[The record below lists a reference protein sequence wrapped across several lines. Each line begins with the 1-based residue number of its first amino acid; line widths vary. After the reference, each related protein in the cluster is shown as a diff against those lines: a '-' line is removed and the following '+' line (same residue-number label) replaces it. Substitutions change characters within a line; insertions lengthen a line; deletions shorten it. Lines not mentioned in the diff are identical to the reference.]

1 MAGKTIGGYM
11 GKILRVDLSRE
22 QISEESPD
30 SETLQRYIGG
40 TGIGVKYL
48 YEEVPPGVE
57 WSDAENR
64 IIFMAGPFSGTRVSG
79 SGIFSI
85 ISKGP
90 MTNMAGTSQAN
101 GYFGAFL
108 KFSGFDGIVVQ
119 GKAKRWLYL
128 HMHDGTAE
136 LRDAG
141 HLQGKDTWETEDAI
155 KKDINKQC
163 SVFTIGPAG
172 ENLVRFA
179 SIVGDHGHVAAHN
192 GLGAVMGSKKLKAI
206 VAERGS
212 KKIPVARPDE
222 LTRSAKALIE
232 DAQKAMPTLSSLG
245 TAGALPMLHR
255 IGQLPVK
262 NYTTSI
268 FPDFEKFSGE
278 YLRTHFKVTPTTCWA
293 CRISHCRMT
302 EVTEGPYKGF
312 VGEEPEYEGVAAM
325 SSVIGQTDP
334 GATVVLGNDVDRL
347 GMDINE
353 SGWLIGWLMECSQKG
368 LLNKDDLDGIDIKW
382 GDAEATRAILKKT
395 AYREGNGNLWAEGV
409 KRTAEK
415 YGGEALDCAVYT
427 LKGATPRGHDHRAR
441 WSEMI
446 DTCLSNTGTIE
457 VGPGIPAVKELGILP
472 PKDMFDAIEVSTF
485 NAMVCGRRLFEDSL
499 VLCFFCGQD
508 LKMITDTLSAITDWD
523 FDIQEAMDVGKR
535 IVNQLRVFNFRH
547 GLTKDVEA
555 PSVRYGS
562 TPVDGPAEGKSIM
575 PQWEALRSNYYE
587 KMGWDPETGKPLP
600 ETLTKLGLEHLIPDL
615 AKTDE
620 GGGE

>member
-1 MAGKTIGGYM
+1 MAAKAIGGYM

-30 SETLQRYIGG
+30 EETLRKYVGG
-40 TGIGVKYL
+40 TGLGVKYL
-48 YEEVPPGVE
+48 YEEVPPGVA

-64 IIFMAGPFSGTRVSG
+64 IMFFAGPLSGTKVSG
-79 SGIFSI
+79 SGIFSVV
-85 ISKGP
+85 SKGP
-90 MTNMAGTSQAN
+90 MTNMAGTTQAN
-101 GYFGAFL
+101 GYFAAFL
-108 KFSGFDGIVVQ
+108 KFAGFDGIIVQ

-128 HMHDGTAE
+128 YVHDGTAE

-155 KKDINKQC
+155 KKEINQQC
-163 SVFTIGPAG
+163 SVYTIGPAG

-206 VAERGS
+206 VSERGR
-212 KKIPVARPDE
+212 KRVAVARPDE
-222 LTRSAKALIE
+222 LTKLADALIE
-232 DAQKAMPTLSSLG
+232 GAQKAMPTLSAFG
-245 TAGALPMLHR
+245 TSGALPMMHR
-255 IGQLPVK
+255 TGQLPVK

-268 FPDFEKFSGE
+268 FPESERFSGE
-278 YLRTHFKVTPTTCWA
+278 YLRTHFKATPSTCWA

-312 VGEEPEYEGVAAM
+312 VGDEPEYEGVAAM

-334 GATVVLGNDVDRL
+334 GATVMLGNQIDRL

-353 SGWLIGWLMECSQKG
+353 SGWIIGWLMECSHKG
-368 LLNKDDLDGIDIKW
+368 LLKKDDLDGIEIDW
-382 GDAEATRAILKKT
+382 GNAEATLAILKKI
-395 AYREGNGNLWAEGV
+395 AYRQGSGNLWAEGV

-415 YGGEALDCAVYT
+415 IGGEALNCAVYT

-457 VGPGIPAVKELGILP
+457 VGPGIPIVKELGMSP
-472 PKDMFDAIEVSTF
+472 PKNPFDPIEISTL
-485 NAMVCGRRLFEDSL
+485 NAMVSGRRLFEDSL
-499 VLCFFCGQD
+499 VICFFCGQD
-508 LKMITDTLSAITDWD
+508 LQMLTDTLSAITGWD
-523 FDIQEAMDVGKR
+523 FTIQEAMDVGRR

-547 GLTKDVEA
+547 GLTKEIES

-562 TPVDGPAEGKSIM
+562 SPVDGPAQGKSIM
-575 PQWEALRSNYYE
+575 PHWEALRRNYYQ
-587 KMGWDPETGKPLP
+587 KMGWNPETGKPLP
-600 ETLTKLGLEHLIPDL
+600 ETLEKLGLAHIIPDL
-615 AKTDE
+615 
-620 GGGE
+620 

>member
-1 MAGKTIGGYM
+1 MAGKAVGGYM
-11 GKILRVDLSRE
+11 GKILRVDLSTE
-22 QISEESPD
+22 HISEESPD
-30 SETLQRYIGG
+30 EATFRGYIGG
-40 TGIGVKYL
+40 TGLGVKYL

-57 WSDAENR
+57 WSNPENR
-64 IIFMAGPFSGTRVSG
+64 IMFMAGPLSGTRLSG

-90 MTNMAGTSQAN
+90 MTNLAGTTQAN
-101 GYFGAFL
+101 GYFSAFL

-128 HMHDGTAE
+128 YIHNGTAE
-136 LRDAG
+136 LRDAA

-155 KKDINKQC
+155 KKEINKPC

-206 VAERGS
+206 VAERGNRKVS
-212 KKIPVARPDE
+212 VARRDD
-222 LTRSAKALIE
+222 LGGLVDALV
-232 DAQKAMPTLSSLG
+232 DGSRKAMPTLSSLG
-245 TAGALPMLHR
+245 TAGALPMMHQT
-255 IGQLPVK
+255 GQLPVK

-268 FPDFEKFSGE
+268 FPEYEKFSGE
-278 YLRTHFKVTPTTCWA
+278 YLRTHFKSTPTTCWA
-293 CRISHCRMT
+293 CRISHCRQT

-347 GMDINE
+347 GLDINE
-353 SGWLIGWLMECSQKG
+353 SGWLVGWLMECSQKG
-368 LLNKDDLDGIDIKW
+368 LLKKGDLDGLDIKW

-457 VGPGIPAVKELGILP
+457 VGPGMPAIPELGIMP
-472 PKDMFDAIEVSTF
+472 PKDPFDAIEVSTF
-485 NAMVCGRRLFEDSL
+485 NAVSCGRRLFEDSL
-499 VLCFFCGQD
+499 VICFFCGQD
-508 LKMITDTLSAITDWD
+508 LKMLTDTLSVVTGRD
-523 FDIQEAMDVGKR
+523 FDIKEVMTVGKR
-535 IVNQLRVFNFRH
+535 IVNQLRVFNIRH
-547 GLTKDVEA
+547 GLTKAVEA

-562 TPVDGPAEGKSIM
+562 TPIDGPAAGKSIM
-575 PQWEALRSNYYE
+575 PQWEALRRNYYE
-587 KMGWDPETGKPLP
+587 KIGWDPETGIPLP
-600 ETLTKLGLEHLIPDL
+600 ETLTRVGLAQLIPDL
-615 AKTDE
+615 MKTDK
-620 GGGE
+620 GGG